1 MLYLVKSDK
10 YYDITYVI
18 SKNNT
23 NKSIYKTKID
33 TENKLWLAKGGGR
46 ERQIR
51 NIRLTDTNYY
61 TQNR

>member
-1 MLYLVKSDK
+1 MLYLVKPDK

-23 NKSIYKTKID
+23 NVSICKTKID

-46 ERQIR
+46 EGE
-51 NIRLTDTNYY
+51 NIRLGI
-61 TQNR
+61 RK